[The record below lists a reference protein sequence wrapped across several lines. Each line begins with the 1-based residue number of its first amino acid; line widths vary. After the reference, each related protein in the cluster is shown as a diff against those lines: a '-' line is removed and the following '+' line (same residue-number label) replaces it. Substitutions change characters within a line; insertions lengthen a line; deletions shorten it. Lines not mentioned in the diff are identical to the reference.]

1 MDEFERTGHGH
12 KTRRLCLQRF
22 SRCYREDRSDAFA
35 SGQEAVSHAF
45 MEYGRRRGCGRNGLI
60 QETVHL
66 NAFFLE
72 IIRNVH
78 EHSTVMVQERE
89 PAESNKRS
97 RGCQTERSLVLLV
110 QRWLK
115 PHRTAFAARLRKTAN
130 G

>member
-22 SRCYREDRSDAFA
+22 SRGYREDRSDALA

-72 IIRNVH
+72 ISEMFNNPQTVWFRNV
-78 EHSTVMVQERE
+78 ERRKI
-89 PAESNKRS
+89 NKRS
-97 RGCQTERSLVLLV
+97 G
-110 QRWLK
+110 
-115 PHRTAFAARLRKTAN
+115 